1 MSHRHPRNS
10 NLKKKT
16 DQKKSEIDLP
26 ELECPICK
34 KNIRYLASAICLE
47 KDKSPAHFD
56 CVIEKLRQE
65 NELMD
70 KERICYLGNGS
81 FGIIKSVEGNSP
93 SFFIRKRIQF
103 EEPETHPEWRK
114 NMQSI

>member
-1 MSHRHPRNS
+1 MSHRHSKGRNS
-10 NLKKKT
+10 KKKT
-16 DQKKSEIDLP
+16 DRKKPERNYP

-47 KDKSPAHFD
+47 KGKSPAHFD
-56 CVIEKLRQE
+56 CVIEKLKKD

-81 FGIIKSVEGNSP
+81 FGIIKSVEGSGP

-103 EEPETHPEWRK
+103 EEPESHPEWRK
-114 NMQSI
+114 NMQFI